1 MASLSQWVQG
11 ARPRTLPAALAPVA
25 AGTGVAVWQLAETTG
40 TVDWSLVVP
49 RALLALAVSF
59 CLQIGVNFANDYSDG
74 IRGTDDDR
82 VGPFRL
88 TGSGA
93 AAPGT
98 VKAAAFG
105 ALAAGGVFGLVLIVL
120 AQIWGALLIGA
131 AAIAAAWFYTGG
143 RKPYGYLG
151 LGVGLRVPL
160 LRAGRC
166 ERHRLCDHAA
176 SALGRTAGLRRD
188 RVARRWRS
196 C

>member
-25 AGTGVAVWQLAETTG
+25 AGTGAAAWQLEG
-40 TVDWSLVVP
+40 LHGDVDWALVIP

-59 CLQIGVNFANDYSDG
+59 SLQIGVNFANDYSDG

-93 AAPGT
+93 ARPAT
-98 VKAAAFG
+98 VKRAAIVSL
-105 ALAAGGVFGLVLIVL
+105 ALGGLFGLVLIAI
-120 AQIWGALLIGA
+120 AQIWWTLVVGA

-143 RKPYGYLG
+143 RSPTATWGSASCSCSCSSG
-151 LGVGLRVPL
+151 WWPSTARPTPSPAHP
-160 LRAGRC
+160 AGWRC
-166 ERHRLCDHAA
+166 RP
-176 SALGRTAGLRRD
+176 
-188 RVARRWRS
+188 RS
-196 C
+196 RSVCWPSP